1 MPKTR
6 LSSVDAYI
14 AAQPEATQPILAS
27 MRNAIRKAIPQ
38 AEELISYKMPAY
50 KLHAEPVLYFAGWKH
65 HVSLYPLTAT
75 MLAAFK
81 DEIAPY
87 KVHKSTIR
95 FPLSEPAP
103 LKLIARL
110 AKFRADEVRQRAKAP
125 STR

>member
-1 MPKTR
+1 MN
-6 LSSVDAYI
+6 SVDAYI
-14 AAQPEATQPILAS
+14 AAQPKTTQPILTS
-27 MRNAIRKAIPQ
+27 VRIAIRKAIPQ

-50 KLHAEPVLYFAGWKH
+50 RLHAEPVLYFAGWKH

-95 FPLSEPAP
+95 FPLSEPTP

-110 AKFRADEVRQRAKAP
+110 AKFRAEEVRQRAKAP